1 MVLENEVRVVL
12 LSSLNDQVVSLA
24 ELLSGSVADGQVPIY
39 GSSFSAASHPLLLR
53 ALFVDGA
60 SYSASDF
67 MTNLLCFSF
76 MLRNAGIS
84 DQHLIEH
91 LSEATAGSLTGVGH
105 STPYEEPASF
115 ALAVDYLFHAA
126 PLNGPSP
133 ELMLDHFSAREGRN
147 DFELPWIMR
156 ALVDSPEIKD
166 LFPGELRDLKEGVLH
181 WKPTSKALKDI
192 KKKVSPALSTGT
204 CIRTDY

>member
-1 MVLENEVRVVL
+1 
-12 LSSLNDQVVSLA
+12 
-24 ELLSGSVADGQVPIY
+24 
-39 GSSFSAASHPLLLR
+39 
-53 ALFVDGA
+53 
-60 SYSASDF
+60 
-67 MTNLLCFSF
+67 

-91 LSEATAGSLTGVGH
+91 LSEATAGSLTGLGH

-115 ALAVDYLFHAA
+115 ALAVDCLFHVA
-126 PLNGPSP
+126 PLTSPSP
-133 ELMLDHFSAREGRN
+133 ELTIDHFSAREGRN

-181 WKPTSKALKDI
+181 WKPTTKALKDI
-192 KKKVSPALSTGT
+192 KKKVRRALRLYTLKGANSQLEPMAGRQSKIGQLRNSPSSASLASGVEPGSPAGNKLLAPPAGKPKAMKS
-204 CIRTDY
+204 RL

>member
-1 MVLENEVRVVL
+1 
-12 LSSLNDQVVSLA
+12 
-24 ELLSGSVADGQVPIY
+24 
-39 GSSFSAASHPLLLR
+39 
-53 ALFVDGA
+53 VDGA

-126 PLNGPSP
+126 PLHGPSP
-133 ELMLDHFSAREGRN
+133 ELALDHFSAREGRN

-166 LFPGELRDLKEGVLH
+166 LFPGELRDLKEGILH
-181 WKPTSKALKDI
+181 WKPTTKALRDI
-192 KKKVSPALSTGT
+192 KKKVINASHDQDEADDQLEPMAGRQSKIGQLRNSASSASLASGVEPGSPAGNKTLAPPIGKPLKS
-204 CIRTDY
+204 RL

>member
-1 MVLENEVRVVL
+1 
-12 LSSLNDQVVSLA
+12 
-24 ELLSGSVADGQVPIY
+24 
-39 GSSFSAASHPLLLR
+39 
-53 ALFVDGA
+53 
-60 SYSASDF
+60 

-91 LSEATAGSLTGVGH
+91 LSEATAGSLTGLGH

-115 ALAVDYLFHAA
+115 ALAVDCLFHVA
-126 PLNGPSP
+126 PLTSPSP
-133 ELMLDHFSAREGRN
+133 ELTIDHFSAREGRN

-181 WKPTSKALKDI
+181 WKPTTKALKDI
-192 KKKVSPALSTGT
+192 KKKVKSRIGCCEHRTDNQLEPMAGRQSKIGQLRNSPSSASLASGVEPGSPAGNKLLAPPAGKPKAMKS
-204 CIRTDY
+204 RL